1 MVRESLTSSA
11 RGHAIAMPRWSDE
24 ETDNP
29 LRADDRNFYKVEK
42 WTKDGTKIE
51 RLLYAGNNLNKARKL
66 FAEAIKHRPRIRLT
80 IRLRTRVL
88 QKWPVVRS
96 DRPDTM
102 PQWFMSCALTGARRH
117 PLISATQPPYR
128 VERRYIPDLMRRASP
143 SNNARHNAR
152 NLCACHFER
161 PLAYH
166 QYPRLRPKYP
176 PPPNSSTS
184 TMIIRI
190 NSIAVSSFGTFT
202 VPMLIRMR
210 V

>member
-102 PQWFMSCALTGARRH
+102 PQ
-117 PLISATQPPYR
+117 
-128 VERRYIPDLMRRASP
+128 
-143 SNNARHNAR
+143 
-152 NLCACHFER
+152 
-161 PLAYH
+161 
-166 QYPRLRPKYP
+166 
-176 PPPNSSTS
+176 
-184 TMIIRI
+184 
-190 NSIAVSSFGTFT
+190 
-202 VPMLIRMR
+202 
-210 V
+210 